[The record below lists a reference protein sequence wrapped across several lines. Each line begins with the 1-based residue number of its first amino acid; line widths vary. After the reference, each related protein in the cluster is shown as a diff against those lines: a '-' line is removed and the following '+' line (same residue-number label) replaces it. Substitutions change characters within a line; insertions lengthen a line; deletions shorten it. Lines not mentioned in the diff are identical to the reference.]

1 MNKGE
6 YHDYVV
12 TDNTLELSLEP
23 GDGVVFIPMYTF
35 ISHKYPI
42 LVRSTGKAPADLIF
56 VRFEQRH
63 DDYTDIST

>member
-12 TDNTLELSLEP
+12 TDNKIELSLES
-23 GDGVVFIPMYTF
+23 GDGVFLIPMYTF

-42 LVRSTGKAPADLIF
+42 LVRSTGKILSI
-56 VRFEQRH
+56 
-63 DDYTDIST
+63 